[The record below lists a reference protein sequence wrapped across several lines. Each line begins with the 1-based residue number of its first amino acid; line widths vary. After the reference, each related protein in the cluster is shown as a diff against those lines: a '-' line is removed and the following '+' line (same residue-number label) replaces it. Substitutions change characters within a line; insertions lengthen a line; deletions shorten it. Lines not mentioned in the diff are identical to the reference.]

1 MLHKIK
7 ECYDLENLESREST
21 IILHY
26 SAGTN
31 PTRRKRK
38 ISPPTKHNIEC
49 FNAHRAPFTYIDR
62 KFVTERHS
70 SETKTQW
77 IYRIC
82 HTNQERLPV
91 FQIPIVPRTRNK
103 DVEHLV
109 ALQNQL

>member
-1 MLHKIK
+1 
-7 ECYDLENLESREST
+7 
-21 IILHY
+21 LHY
-26 SAGTN
+26 SAETN
-31 PTRRKRK
+31 PMRRKRK
-38 ISPPTKHNIEC
+38 ISPSTKPNIEC
-49 FNAHRAPFTYIDR
+49 LNSASGTTYIDNQ
-62 KFVTERHS
+62 FVTDRHS

-103 DVEHLV
+103 DVEDLV

>member
-1 MLHKIK
+1 M
-7 ECYDLENLESREST
+7 YDYF
-21 IILHY
+21 ILHY

-31 PTRRKRK
+31 PTRMKRK

-49 FNAHRAPFTYIDR
+49 FNSAWGTTYSDR
-62 KFVTERHS
+62 QFVIECHS

-103 DVEHLV
+103 DVEDLI